1 MYRPGIALRGVRM
14 AVGSA
19 KVAVVVPVSAMAELG
34 SSSSS
39 KGSVVA
45 AGVAD
50 DILSEDGYNRNTNTT
65 IKKTTMIMLASPL
78 TLGPARLPQHK
89 LSEATGA
96 RLILRQSCC

>member
-1 MYRPGIALRGVRM
+1 M

-34 SSSSS
+34 SSSSSS